1 MELST
6 SQPRVIGWLRGAAI
20 LDGDWGTSLAYV
32 LGIAF
37 ALAGYASGLH
47 LVMMV
52 AFTIMIALNYVSI
65 CKLYPNGG
73 GVYSSVSHR
82 SKSFAVIGALML
94 AADYVVTVSLSV
106 LDGCH
111 YLGFHNPQYW
121 AIGIIAI
128 IGAMNW
134 FGPRHAGSFAVII
147 SGATLLCLAILVS
160 FSFPTAVQNINFT
173 PAEGGILDNWRIFVG
188 IILSISGIEAISNM
202 TGVMKDPLN
211 NSRRAILSVLAKIS
225 IATLVLTFAMNAI
238 PALDRLEYKEEMVR
252 HLGVV
257 YVGDWFGP
265 IIGFVIALLLISA
278 GNTAI
283 NALTAIQFLM
293 AVDGELPKPL
303 RRLNKHGVPVLP
315 LVSATLI
322 PIIVLLIVH
331 DVITLAQMYAI
342 GVVGAVLINIGSTG
356 TDPDIKLSTVK
367 RWFMIGSAI
376 ILFFIE
382 ATIAIEK
389 TKALIFALTVLAVGL
404 SARWLARRTSA
415 SVVAQQQPPVSQPAV
430 LSGNLNGGVMFE
442 SRMMVAI
449 KNRGEHLLRQACH
462 EAKLRNSF
470 LFILSIK
477 EISIVG
483 FLPQKIQTDAFP
495 TFEWIKEI
503 CDEYGVPFKV
513 ITIISNEV
521 GYSISEHAAMF
532 GCERLLLGTTKRKL
546 MEKALRGDVI
556 REVSGWL
563 PEEIQLVIY
572 RS

>member
-1 MELST
+1 M
-6 SQPRVIGWLRGAAI
+6 IGWLRGAAI

-37 ALAGYASGLH
+37 ALAGYSSGLH

-65 CKLYPNGG
+65 CRLYPNGG

-82 SKSFAVIGALML
+82 SKTFAVIGALML

-121 AIGIIAI
+121 AIGIII
-128 IGAMNW
+128 VIGAMNW
-134 FGPRHAGSFAVII
+134 FGPKHAGAFAVII
-147 SGATLLCLAILVS
+147 SGATLLCLALLVS
-160 FSFPTAVQNINFT
+160 FSFPTAVQNITFS
-173 PAEGGILDNWRIFVG
+173 PAEGGFLNNWRIFVG

-202 TGVMKDPLN
+202 TGVMKDPLK

-303 RRLNKHGVPVLP
+303 RKLNKHGVPVYP
-315 LVSATLI
+315 LLIATLI
-322 PIIVLLIVH
+322 PIIVLVIVH

-356 TDPDIKLSTVK
+356 TDPDIKLSTTK
-367 RWFMIGSAI
+367 RWFMIGSAL

-389 TKALIFALTVLAVGL
+389 TKALLFALSVLAVGL
-404 SARWLARRTSA
+404 TARALARKTPVA
-415 SVVAQQQPPVSQPAV
+415 ALAQQPVPVIQSSTVQM
-430 LSGNLNGGVMFE
+430 NGGAMFE

-470 LFILSIK
+470 LFILSVK

-503 CDEYGVPFKV
+503 CDEYGVPYKV

-532 GCERLLLGTTKRKL
+532 GVERLLLGTTKRKL

>member
-37 ALAGYASGLH
+37 ALAGYSSGLH
-47 LVMMV
+47 LVMMI

-65 CKLYPNGG
+65 CRLYPNGG

-82 SKSFAVIGALML
+82 SKTFAVIGALML

-121 AIGIIAI
+121 AIGIIVV

-134 FGPRHAGSFAVII
+134 FGPKHAGAFAVII
-147 SGATLLCLAILVS
+147 SGATILCLALLVS
-160 FSFPTAVQNINFT
+160 FSFPTAVQNITIT
-173 PAEGGILDNWRIFVG
+173 PAEGGFLNNWRIFVG

-202 TGVMKDPLN
+202 TGVMKDPLKS
-211 NSRRAILSVLAKIS
+211 SRRAILSVLAKIS
-225 IATLVLTFAMNAI
+225 IVTLVLTFAMNAI

-303 RRLNKHGVPVLP
+303 RKLNKHGVPVFP
-315 LVSATLI
+315 LAIATLI
-322 PIIVLLIVH
+322 PILVLLIVH

-356 TDPDIKLSTVK
+356 TDPDIKLSTTK
-367 RWFMIGSAI
+367 RWFMIGSAL
-376 ILFFIE
+376 ILFFI
-382 ATIAIEK
+382 
-389 TKALIFALTVLAVGL
+389 
-404 SARWLARRTSA
+404 
-415 SVVAQQQPPVSQPAV
+415 
-430 LSGNLNGGVMFE
+430 
-442 SRMMVAI
+442 
-449 KNRGEHLLRQACH
+449 
-462 EAKLRNSF
+462 
-470 LFILSIK
+470 
-477 EISIVG
+477 
-483 FLPQKIQTDAFP
+483 
-495 TFEWIKEI
+495 
-503 CDEYGVPFKV
+503 
-513 ITIISNEV
+513 
-521 GYSISEHAAMF
+521 
-532 GCERLLLGTTKRKL
+532 
-546 MEKALRGDVI
+546 
-556 REVSGWL
+556 
-563 PEEIQLVIY
+563 
-572 RS
+572 

>member
-37 ALAGYASGLH
+37 ALAGYSSGLH

-82 SKSFAVIGALML
+82 SKTFAVIGALML

-121 AIGIIAI
+121 AIAIIAVV
-128 IGAMNW
+128 GAMNW
-134 FGPRHAGSFAVII
+134 FGPKHAGAFAVII
-147 SGATLLCLAILVS
+147 SAATLLCLFILVS
-160 FSFPTAVQNINFT
+160 FSFPTAVQNISFS
-173 PAEGGILDNWRIFVG
+173 PAEGGLLDNWRIFVG

-202 TGVMKDPLN
+202 TGVMKDPLK

-238 PALDRLEYKEEMVR
+238 PALDQHEYKEEMVR

-265 IIGFVIALLLISA
+265 IIGFVMALLLISA

-303 RRLNKHGVPVLP
+303 RKLNKHGVPVFP
-315 LVSATLI
+315 LVIATLI

-356 TDPDIKLSTVK
+356 TDPDIKLPTMK

-389 TKALIFALTVLAVGL
+389 TKALLFAVSVLAVGL
-404 SARWLARRTSA
+404 AARALARRTPVPA
-415 SVVAQQQPPVSQPAV
+415 SYQQPAPVIQSSV
-430 LSGNLNGGVMFE
+430 GSMNGGISFE

-477 EISIVG
+477 EISIIG

-532 GCERLLLGTTKRKL
+532 GVERLLLGTTKRKL